1 MLPNNL
7 AWRALDLLVAQSVFP
22 LEIVEKFH
30 FWQICNSTQTRRKN
44 IPVLS
49 RDGIS
54 ASDSRKWPRMIGK
67 RSIDAVHNHD
77 EIAPNDSKTKFIALS
92 NLKFALKLCI
102 INLLNF
108 WLIKHCVDSCC
119 KGDFLSVYEL
129 YDVQHCLRPGSLD
142 LSRVT
147 TQSIVLVMLQANWT
161 DARIR
166 VLSEDLFCYIIASR
180 IFILFARTAMSTFGV
195 QASLTRCSHSFH
207 YVTGTG
213 QARPVLGLIK
223 LHAVQLRIVY
233 LIPCSQLLFA

>member
-1 MLPNNL
+1 MILT
-7 AWRALDLLVAQSVFP
+7 AVYAIRGSHDLTGSFSRLNCMVAHSR
-22 LEIVEKFH
+22 LERFVI
-30 FWQICNSTQTRRKN
+30 
-44 IPVLS
+44 
-49 RDGIS
+49 
-54 ASDSRKWPRMIGK
+54 
-67 RSIDAVHNHD
+67 
-77 EIAPNDSKTKFIALS
+77 
-92 NLKFALKLCI
+92 
-102 INLLNF
+102 
-108 WLIKHCVDSCC
+108 
-119 KGDFLSVYEL
+119 DFLSVYEL

-142 LSRVT
+142 LTRVT

-166 VLSEDLFCYIIASR
+166 VLSEDLFCYMIASR

-195 QASLTRCSHSFH
+195 QASLTRCSHSFQ